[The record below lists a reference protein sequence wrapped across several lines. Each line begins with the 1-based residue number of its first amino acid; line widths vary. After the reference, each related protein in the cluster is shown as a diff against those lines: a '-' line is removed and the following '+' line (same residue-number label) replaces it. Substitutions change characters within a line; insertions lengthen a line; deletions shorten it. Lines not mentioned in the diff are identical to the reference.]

1 MGPSGEEIYGNG
13 VSRSTNN
20 DSSLTFD
27 LFIARSNVVPIQSGE
42 NVETSFSQNDLKT
55 YT

>member
-1 MGPSGEEIYGNG
+1 MGPSGEGIYSNG

-27 LFIARSNVVPIQSGE
+27 LFTARSTVRPHTSGE
-42 NVETSFSQNDLKT
+42 NVEKSFSQNELKT